1 MSKRTL
7 ILSASYI
14 VLSDPVIAV
23 VDEEKKTR
31 VSQEINSVLQHVLSP
46 QLNIQLRTF
55 PEIDKHANKLFQ
67 G

>member
-14 VLSDPVIAV
+14 VLSDPVVAKV
-23 VDEEKKTR
+23 EEGKKR
-31 VSQEINSVLQHVLSP
+31 VSQWINSVLQHVLSS
-46 QLNIQLRTF
+46 QLSIQLRTF